1 MASIIRIKRSSGTA
15 KPASLNWGEMAYV
28 TGIGSFGG
36 TNQYKDRIFLGDDGT
51 NVNPIAGHFY
61 TSMMEHEAGSI
72 AGVSNTRNS
81 DGGIV
86 AILDADRK
94 VDLWNVDNLRMDGN
108 EISSQNTNGNITLNP
123 NGNGSV
129 VIPDDNKL
137 GFGGGADGLSTP
149 DATIEYDENGID
161 KLRFGGADLSTLQ
174 IAFDG
179 TTQSTTKDTGSVV
192 FEGGVGIEKNL
203 NIGGNFN
210 IGGHVNIPGHAVID
224 KIKID
229 DNVISSVTGSDNKIF
244 IDPFP
249 DGLSNEGDVIIK
261 GNLQVDGTTT
271 TINSTQST
279 VNDPIMT
286 VGDVTSTRTVMKT
299 VVSGVSTAIIDSVTG
314 INVND
319 LVAGTSLPNSGLT
332 TITSVNNSA
341 KMITFLG
348 TTSSGI
354 STGSQFTITH
364 AVDTN
369 TDRGLSFKYNT
380 GTGTA
385 NTNEGFFG
393 LDDSSVASSTA
404 GDQNHGTH
412 GDDSRRWTYV
422 PDGTITSS
430 VVTGTKGFLDIKGI
444 YYQTGD
450 FASGGVVWFDSEGL
464 QRSTNNPQSPV
475 ITSKQILTAIT
486 KNTLALSSAIT
497 VVAGD
502 IIKQDSTGAFG
513 IVETGVTGA
522 SSVDLIGVEGTFNTS
537 NNLRKEGN
545 SGEIANLAS
554 VPNTVSVIY
563 TNKPHWTST
572 LDGGTF

>member
-1 MASIIRIKRSSGTA
+1 MASIIRIKRSSGTS

-36 TNQYKDRIFLGDDGT
+36 TNQYKDRVFLGDDGT

-61 TSMMEHEAGSI
+61 TSMMEHAAGSI
-72 AGVSNTRNS
+72 AGVTNSRNS
-81 DGGIV
+81 DGGII
-86 AILDADRK
+86 AILDSDRK

-108 EISSQNTNGNITLNP
+108 EISSQNTDGNIVLNP
-123 NGNGSV
+123 NGTGSV
-129 VIPDDNKL
+129 IIPDDNKL

-149 DATIEYDENGID
+149 DATIEYDENGLD
-161 KLRFGGADLSTLQ
+161 ELRFAGKDVRFTNPRVIIEGKFINSGDST
-174 IAFDG
+174 F
-179 TTQSTTKDTGSVV
+179 
-192 FEGGVGIEKNL
+192 
-203 NIGGNFN
+203 
-210 IGGHVNIPGHAVID
+210 D
-224 KIKID
+224 KIKIK
-229 DNVISSVTGSDNKIF
+229 DNVISSITGSDNTIF

-271 TINSTQST
+271 TVNSTQST
-279 VNDPIMT
+279 VNDPILT
-286 VGDVTSTRTVMKT
+286 VGEVTSVRTVMQT
-299 VVSGVSTAIIDSVTG
+299 VASGVSTAILDDIVG
-314 INVND
+314 IAQDD
-319 LVAGTSLPNSGLT
+319 LVAGTGLPNSGVT
-332 TITSVNNSA
+332 TVTAINASA
-341 KMITFLG
+341 KMITFTG
-348 TTSSGI
+348 TTTAGI

-364 AVDTN
+364 ATDTN

-380 GTGTA
+380 ASGTT
-385 NTNEGFFG
+385 NTKDGFFG
-393 LDDSSVASSTA
+393 FDDSSIASSTA
-404 GDQNHGTH
+404 GAGNHGTH

-430 VVTGTKGFLDIKGI
+430 VVTGAKGFLDIKGI
-444 YYQTGD
+444 YYQSGD

-522 SSVDLIGVEGTFNTS
+522 SSVDLIGVEGTFNTT
-537 NNLRKEGN
+537 NNLRREGQ
-545 SGEIANLAS
+545 SGAIANLSS
-554 VPNTVSVIY
+554 VPGAATNVYV
-563 TNKPHWTST
+563 NKPHWTST